1 MAAGPDAPRS
11 EVFDA
16 LPDPVM
22 VVDPAGTCV
31 DVNQAAL
38 DLLGYP
44 REDII
49 GMRVDGLGAD
59 GAEVSRRRLEQLIR
73 GGFWRGPLQLRHADG
88 STIRVFLT
96 ASVVQMDD
104 GPRYVAVLRQSEE
117 LEVLEEL
124 ALAAEA
130 RLMTVMDS
138 VVDAIITVDDQQR
151 IQVFN
156 SAAEEIFRCPAADA
170 VGRPIERFIPERF
183 RVAHHRDVERFAA
196 TGVTARTMGHPG
208 TVLGLRADGEEF
220 FMEATISKVNVGGR
234 PTLTVIARDVSPR
247 SQLEERNRLEADIRS
262 LRGATDRFGD
272 LFQALDT
279 VTDAVLRHLVLDEL
293 LDDLLERLNRVLQA
307 DSATVLLLDA
317 QRGVLVRRASVGLE
331 SEYEGD
337 VAVPVGQGIDGTV
350 AETQR
355 PLLVPDTSTRTV
367 INPAIRRFLRSLVAV
382 PLIHEDELIGVL
394 HVGSGAANRFTETD
408 VRFVSVVAARL
419 AVSIAN
425 AQLHE
430 ALEAAYAAEHRQR
443 LQAEEAVRWTNALQ
457 QVTAALASA
466 RTLPEATDLLLEH
479 ATDAIRATAG
489 TVMLRDGD
497 ALRLMAS
504 RGYPDGSLEPWA
516 VLPLSMPVPVT
527 EAVRTRQ
534 ALWLPNQASVLEGF
548 PLSAETLEDFGLEAL
563 IALPLVVGDHAIG
576 SLSLQFGAPRTFE
589 PDEIELLQ
597 AIARLFAQTHERLRL
612 LDVERQVSARARR
625 LIEANIVGVMV
636 ERADGTVV
644 EANDALLSLLGFTRE
659 DLAAGAIDW
668 RRLTPPEHLSR
679 TMIAMQEAETRG
691 GSAPYEKEYFRKDG
705 RRVPV
710 LVGLA
715 MVATD
720 PFEAIA
726 YVFDL
731 SEREAAARERER
743 LLEQERRAR
752 DAAEVANERLAF
764 LSESSRLLASSLDYA
779 ATLRSVARAAVPRLA
794 DWCAIDLITGEGTAE
809 RLVVEHIE
817 PEKVRFAWKLGE
829 RFPIDL
835 DDPSPTGVAH
845 VLRTNTPEL
854 MEDIPRDAIE
864 AALEATPDIRE
875 AILAL
880 ELRSAMIVPLSFGG
894 EVLGAITFVMAESG
908 RNYRGVDL
916 SLAEELAR
924 RAAIAIDN
932 ARLYE
937 RERAARREAELATG
951 RLRLL
956 TDLDEALLSAFD
968 LEGAAQALARFLA
981 ERVGD
986 YAVIYLVGRDGQI
999 GHVLAS
1005 ARDPAQDVSL
1015 QAIMGIDRPDLD
1027 DPESLVAD
1035 TTKHGQSTLIATM
1048 VDEDL
1053 ARLATRAQLSA
1064 WQTLGCA
1071 SSVVVPI
1078 PLRDR
1083 VLGTIVICRSPGSP
1097 ELTEDDLAFLRDV
1110 AERAAQALDNARL
1123 YGERAYVA
1131 DTLQRSLLP
1140 PSLAEV
1146 PGVSIGVAYRPAGDG
1161 TQVGGD
1167 FYDVFE
1173 TDDEEWAVSIG
1184 DVCGKGSGAAAIMA
1198 LSRYTIR
1205 TAALHQSRPSAILS
1219 TLNEALLRQTSE
1231 TRFCTACQVRMRR
1244 RGDRLRLTVAC
1255 GGHPLPIILR
1265 ADGTLGAAGVPGTLL
1280 GFFPDPTLTD
1290 RVEDLAPGDT
1300 VVLYTD
1306 GLTDVR
1312 DGEGELGEER
1322 VMDLLRDCQ
1331 GASADEIVTRLMTAA
1346 IDFREEDPQD
1356 DIAILAVQ
1364 VTA

>member
-1 MAAGPDAPRS
+1 
-11 EVFDA
+11 
-16 LPDPVM
+16 M
-22 VVDPAGTCV
+22 VVDPAGTYV
-31 DVNQAAL
+31 DVNRAAL
-38 DLLGYP
+38 DLLGYE
-44 REDII
+44 REAII
-49 GMRVDGLGAD
+49 GMRVDDLGAE

-73 GGFWRGPLQLRHADG
+73 GGFWRGPLELRRADG

-117 LEVLEEL
+117 LDVLEEL

-151 IQVFN
+151 VQVFN
-156 SAAEEIFRCPAADA
+156 SAAEAIFRCPAADA

-183 RVAHHRDVERFAA
+183 RVTHHRDVERFAA
-196 TGVTARTMGHPG
+196 TGATARTMGHLG
-208 TVLGLRADGEEF
+208 TVRGLRADGEEF
-220 FMEATISKVNVGGR
+220 PMEATISKVNVGGR
-234 PTLTVIARDVSPR
+234 PVLTVIARDVSSR
-247 SQLEERNRLEADIRS
+247 TTQEERSRLEADIRS

-307 DSATVLLLDA
+307 ESATVLLLDA

-331 SEYEGD
+331 SEYEGE

-355 PLLVPDTSTRTV
+355 PLLVPDTSERTI
-367 INPAIRRFLRSLVAV
+367 INPTIRRFLRSVIAV

-394 HVGSGAANRFTETD
+394 HVGSGSVDRFTDTD

-443 LQAEEAVRWTNALQ
+443 LQAEEAVRWTNTLQ
-457 QVTAALASA
+457 QVTAALAGA

-489 TVMLRDGD
+489 TVMLRESD
-497 ALRLMAS
+497 ALRLAAS
-504 RGYPDGSLEPWA
+504 RGYPDGSLDPWT
-516 VLPLSMPVPVT
+516 LIPLSTPVPVT
-527 EAVRTRQ
+527 EAVRTGE
-534 ALWLPNQASVLEGF
+534 ALWLPTRASVLDRF
-548 PLSAETLEDFGLEAL
+548 PLSSETLENFGLEAL
-563 IALPLVVGDHAIG
+563 IVLPLVVGGDHAIG
-576 SLSLQFGAPRTFE
+576 SLSLQFGAARTFE
-589 PDEIELLQ
+589 PDEIALLL

-612 LDVERQVSARARR
+612 LEVERQVSARARR

-636 ERADGTVV
+636 ERADGAVV

-659 DLAAGAIDW
+659 DLAAGALDW
-668 RRLTPPEHLSR
+668 RRLTPPEHLPR

-691 GSAPYEKEYFRKDG
+691 GSTPYEKEYFRKDG

-752 DAAEVANERLAF
+752 DAAEVANERLGF
-764 LSESSRLLASSLDYA
+764 LSEASRLLASSLDYA

-794 DWCAIDLITGEGTAE
+794 DWCAIDLITDGRTVE
-809 RLVVEHIE
+809 RLAVEHID
-817 PEKVRFAWKLGE
+817 PEKVRFAWELSE

-835 DDPSPTGVAH
+835 DDPSPTGMAH

-854 MEDIPRDAIE
+854 MEDIPREAIE

-880 ELRSAMIVPLSFGG
+880 ELRSAMIVPLSMGD

-937 RERAARREAELATG
+937 RERTARREAELATG

-956 TDLDEALLSAFD
+956 TDLDEVLLSAFD
-968 LEGAAQALARFLA
+968 LEGAAHALVRFLA

-986 YAVIYLVGRDGQI
+986 YAVMYLVGRDGQI

-1005 ARDPAQDVSL
+1005 ARDPAHDVSL
-1015 QAIMGIDRPDLD
+1015 QAIVGTDRPDLD
-1027 DPESLVAD
+1027 DPESLVAA
-1035 TTKHGQSTLIATM
+1035 TTRHGQSTLIATM
-1048 VDEDL
+1048 TDEDL
-1053 ARLATRAQLSA
+1053 ARLATRAQLPA
-1064 WQTLGCA
+1064 WRSLGCA

-1078 PLRDR
+1078 PLRER
-1083 VLGTIVICRSPGSP
+1083 VLGTMAICRSPGSP
-1097 ELTEDDLAFLRDV
+1097 ELTEDDLGFLRDV

-1146 PGVSIGVAYRPAGDG
+1146 PGASIGVAYRPAGDG

-1173 TDDEEWAVSIG
+1173 TDDQEWAVSIG

-1205 TAALHQSRPSAILS
+1205 TAALHESRPSAILS

-1231 TRFCTACQVRMRR
+1231 SRFCTACQVRMRR

-1255 GGHPLPIILR
+1255 GGHPLPLILR
-1265 ADGTLGAAGVPGTLL
+1265 ADGTIEEAGLPGTLL

-1290 RVEDLAPGDT
+1290 RVADLAPGDT
-1300 VVLYTD
+1300 LLLYTD

-1312 DGEGELGEER
+1312 DEEGELGEER
-1322 VMDLLRDCQ
+1322 VVHLLRDCR

-1346 IDFREEDPQD
+1346 IDFRDDDPQD

-1364 VTA
+1364 VTT